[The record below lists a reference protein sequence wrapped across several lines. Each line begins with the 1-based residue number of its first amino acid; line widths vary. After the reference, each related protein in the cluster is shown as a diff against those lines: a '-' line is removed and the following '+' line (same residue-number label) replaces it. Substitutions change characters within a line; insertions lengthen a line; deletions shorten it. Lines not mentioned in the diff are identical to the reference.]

1 MRVYNEHL
9 LTFLIDFGKR
19 KSENCI
25 HGQNPQRRRDFAGT
39 GLARGSCRQCIHWY
53 LMYNGAY
60 HKNLGALGRYV
71 ESQNF
76 GGEALLFLAYLGN
89 AQKIY
94 CTAFYILAN
103 LCPPKNIEEY
113 PCDFISPFVSKV
125 PEVTL
130 R

>member
-1 MRVYNEHL
+1 MRLYNEHL
-9 LTFLIDFGKR
+9 LTLLIDFGKR

-60 HKNLGALGRYV
+60 HKDIGALGRYV
-71 ESQNF
+71 EEPEF
-76 GGEALLFLAYLGN
+76 WRGGLFCSLHTGN

-94 CTAFYILAN
+94 CTVLYFGQFMPLT
-103 LCPPKNIEEY
+103 
-113 PCDFISPFVSKV
+113 S
-125 PEVTL
+125 
-130 R
+130 